1 MAITLP
7 QMRNVIAVVEAG
19 SIRSAADQHNIQ
31 QSLISRSISDFEH
44 RLGVEIFKRWPSG
57 ARLTPVGE
65 QLLPDIRA
73 IIDSVDALSSRAKAL
88 SSVERSSLTLGIDS
102 VLPISDLSPIIA
114 ILRDLYP
121 DLEIRLTQRDAC
133 EIVSAVRGGQI
144 QLGLI
149 RHRDLGSDVLY
160 RRFWIGEL
168 LAAIP
173 DDWPIRG
180 EFIAREAVENKQLHL
195 ATGDI
200 ASDGVALI
208 RQIFGA
214 SAGITVHDCK
224 PSGLAGLVASGLGV
238 GLMTNAPSEATTRG
252 VKILPIEPKIPII
265 GVTALWS
272 FDTAPARIG
281 KFIERISA
289 LSPAA
294 GTQISSPGDI

>member
-1 MAITLP
+1 VPITL
-7 QMRNVIAVVEAG
+7 QQLRNLIAVIEAG
-19 SIRSAADQHNIQ
+19 SFRAAAERLNTQ
-31 QSLISRSISDFEH
+31 QSAISRSILEFEASV
-44 RLGVEIFKRWPSG
+44 GAEIFDRHPAG
-57 ARLTPVGE
+57 ARLT
-65 QLLPDIRA
+65 QLGTQLTPDISA
-73 IIDSVDALSSRAKAL
+73 IIEAVDGLSAKVAAI
-88 SSVERSSLTLGIDS
+88 SSSEYGQFTLGLDAD
-102 VLPISDLSPIIA
+102 LPISA
-114 ILRDLYP
+114 IQHLISA
-121 DLEIRLTQRDAC
+121 IRAGIEVAQITLVQRDTL

-173 DDWPIRG
+173 DDWRVRG
-180 EFIAREAVENKQLHL
+180 DVIAREAVENKQLHL
-195 ATGDI
+195 AAGDI
-200 ASDGVALI
+200 AADGIALI
-208 RQIFGA
+208 RQIFGT

-224 PSGLAGLVASGLGV
+224 PSGLVGLVASGLGV
-238 GLMTNAPSEATTRG
+238 GLMTNAASEATTRG